1 MEIHNPTLL
10 ERLIKL
16 NEQEL
21 LELAEGEATAI
32 AVSSKFEGLTLDYD
46 KMLADLLEGFRS
58 IRNRK

>member
-1 MEIHNPTLL
+1 MEIDNPTLL

-21 LELAEGEATAI
+21 HELAEGEATAI
-32 AVSSKFEGLTLDYD
+32 AVSSKFEGLTLDHERIR
-46 KMLADLLEGFRS
+46 ADLLEGFRS

>member
-1 MEIHNPTLL
+1 MEIDNPTLL
-10 ERLIKL
+10 ERVIKL

-32 AVSSKFEGLTLDYD
+32 AVSSKIEGLTLDYE
-46 KMLADLLEGFRS
+46 KIRADLLEGFRI